1 MFGSE
6 ERRRPPNILR
16 LGRLLTSSQTD
27 FISIKNRAGSLV
39 WDKPYC
45 NVTQTNQIRLQGKS
59 WVTDKRIEALPRTSR
74 RGGGGHPTREEAVR
88 RDARSLDVATKLFM
102 ERGFDC
108 TSIDAVAEAA
118 GVNKPTVYARY
129 RDKRDLFTAVPRG
142 TIQRCLAP
150 LSAAAEAAK
159 VNPRSV
165 ETTLHDVSRH
175 FVAQMSAKLVCNTIW
190 HYAAFSPSYVECR
203 PIGGNAR

>member
-1 MFGSE
+1 MFGGE
-6 ERRRPPNILR
+6 ERRRPPNILCS
-16 LGRLLTSSQTD
+16 GRLLTSSQTD

-45 NVTQTNQIRLQGKS
+45 NVTQTNPIRLQGKL

-74 RGGGGHPTREEAVR
+74 RGGGHPTREEAVR

-108 TSIDAVAEAA
+108 TSIDAVAETA

-129 RDKRDLFTAVPRG
+129 RDKRDLFTAVLRG
-142 TIQRCLAP
+142 TIQRWLAP

-175 FVAQMSAKLVCNTIW
+175 FVAQMSAKLD
-190 HYAAFSPSYVECR
+190 
-203 PIGGNAR
+203 